1 MYIFTGPTLGQ
12 IQEKTKLRT
21 FLNLTFSLPKP
32 NLESTQTQK
41 IPKIELPEQTPNFE
55 HSFTGNGSPWR
66 PKSGKIELLRTSYFL
81 PNLNLKPSKKSRTLI
96 KNLRH
101 KSISAKL

>member
-55 HSFTGNGSPWR
+55 HSFTGNGS
-66 PKSGKIELLRTSYFL
+66 
-81 PNLNLKPSKKSRTLI
+81 NLGGQNQE
-96 KNLRH
+96 
-101 KSISAKL
+101 KLNCYEPHIFFQT